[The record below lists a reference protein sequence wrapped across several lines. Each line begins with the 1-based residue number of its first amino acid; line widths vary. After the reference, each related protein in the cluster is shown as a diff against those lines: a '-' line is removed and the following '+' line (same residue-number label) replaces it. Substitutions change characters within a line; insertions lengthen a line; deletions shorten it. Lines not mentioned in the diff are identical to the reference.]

1 MGKAVCSDSERLK
14 TFRTSENS
22 KQAKSADTALWR
34 GPIGQRRQ
42 REGTAFYGYYGMVK
56 ERRRSRERTR
66 LSGQGGGSEKAL
78 RA

>member
-34 GPIGQRRQ
+34 GPISQRRQ
-42 REGTAFYGYYGMVK
+42 RE
-56 ERRRSRERTR
+56 
-66 LSGQGGGSEKAL
+66 
-78 RA
+78 RAQLIMGIMEW